1 MVAVAAI
8 EALARVPDTRRIEA
22 LIEGLSHTEAEVVK
36 ASMLALGDTI
46 DPRVLAHFGAC
57 LDHDAWDV
65 RRLSADMLSRMG
77 GDSANAFLRARL
89 ATEDNPLV
97 QEAISRALETG
108 NGTRHTPLPHRAGSL
123 RPR

>member
-1 MVAVAAI
+1 
-8 EALARVPDTRRIEA
+8 VPDARRIEA
-22 LIEGLSHTEAEVVK
+22 LIEGLSHIESEVVK
-36 ASMLALGDTI
+36 ASMLALGDTV

-65 RRLSADMLSRMG
+65 RRLSADMLGRVG
-77 GDSANAFLRARL
+77 GDSANALLRARL
-89 ATEDNPLV
+89 ASEDNPLV

-108 NGTRHTPLPHRAGSL
+108 SGVRHTPLPHRAGSL

>member
-1 MVAVAAI
+1 
-8 EALARVPDTRRIEA
+8 
-22 LIEGLSHTEAEVVK
+22 
-36 ASMLALGDTI
+36 MLALGDSI

-65 RRLSADMLSRMG
+65 RRLSADMLSRVSG
-77 GDSANAFLRARL
+77 ESASALLRARL

-97 QEAISRALETG
+97 QEAISRALEAAQG
-108 NGTRHTPLPHRAGSL
+108 ARHTPLPHRAGSL